1 MIGNGKELADKI
13 VSFDNVFIES
23 EEYIK
28 NILDENIQ
36 WKKAKIYKDNESS
49 QKNLGVRDT
58 DIILLPSNK
67 DFSSSILSDL
77 SRDFSDSI
85 KPYLDYYVNKYDLSV
100 RSYENPQLL
109 RYGKGQKFDEHSDR
123 TMFFPRTI
131 SLTYYINDE
140 YDGGEIE
147 FVNFNLKVK
156 SKKNQLLVFPST
168 DLYAH
173 KVHPVVDGLRYV
185 IVQWIR

>member
-1 MIGNGKELADKI
+1 MIIGEELAEKI
-13 VSFDNVFIES
+13 VSFDNVFIKS
-23 EEYIK
+23 EEYVK
-28 NILDENIQ
+28 KILDQNIQ
-36 WKKAKIYKDNESS
+36 WKKAKIYKDGESS
-49 QKNLGVRDT
+49 QNNLDIRDT
-58 DIILLPSNK
+58 DIILLPSDK
-67 DFSSSILSDL
+67 DFSVDILSDL
-77 SRDFSDSI
+77 SKDFSNSI
-85 KPYLDYYVNKYDLSV
+85 KPYLDHYISKYNLSV
-100 RSYENPQLL
+100 RTYENPQLL

-140 YDGGEIE
+140 YEGGEIE

-156 SKKNQLLVFPST
+156 SKKNQLLVFPSN

-173 KVHPVVDGLRYV
+173 KVHSVVDGLRYV

>member
-1 MIGNGKELADKI
+1 MISNAKELADKI
-13 VSFDNVFIES
+13 MSFDNVFPES

-28 NILDENIQ
+28 NILDQSIE
-36 WKKAKIYKDNESS
+36 WKKAKIYKDGESS
-49 QKNLGVRDT
+49 QNNLDVRDT
-58 DIILLPSNK
+58 DIILLPNNK
-67 DFSSSILSDL
+67 DFSSNVLSDL
-77 SRDFSDSI
+77 SKDFSSSI
-85 KPYLDYYVNKYDLSV
+85 KPYLDYYIDKYNLSV

-131 SLTYYINDE
+131 SLTYYVNDE
-140 YDGGEIE
+140 YEGGEIE

-173 KVHPVVDGLRYV
+173 KVHSVTCGLRYV